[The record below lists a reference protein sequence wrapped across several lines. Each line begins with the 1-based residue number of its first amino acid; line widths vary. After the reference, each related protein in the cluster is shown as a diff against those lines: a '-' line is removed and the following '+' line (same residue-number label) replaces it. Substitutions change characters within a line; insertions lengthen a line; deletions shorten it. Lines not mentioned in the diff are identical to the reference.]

1 MENSYSFSAFNT
13 YASNGISEALKKLN
27 KNHLTPVIICI
38 GSDLVLGDSLGPL
51 VGTMLA
57 NYKIDAYIYGT
68 LKSPITAK
76 EVNYASSHV
85 KSVHPNAITIAVDAA
100 VGNNDD
106 VGTIRVFNNGLK
118 PGLGVNKDLNSI
130 GDISVI
136 GVVSERSEHNYKLF
150 NLTRLNLVY
159 MMAEKIALG
168 IHDFILSTAQIPS
181 NLANFRLQA

>member
-1 MENSYSFSAFNT
+1 MENSYSFSTFNT
-13 YASNGISEALKKLN
+13 YTSNGICEALKSLTLN
-27 KNHLTPVIICI
+27 NPTPVIICV

-51 VGTMLA
+51 VGTLLT
-57 NYKIDAYIYGT
+57 NYNIDTYIYGT

-76 EVNYASSHV
+76 EVNYASNHV

-100 VGNNDD
+100 VGNSDD
-106 VGTIRVFNNGLK
+106 VGIIRVFNNGLK

-168 IHDFILSTAQIPS
+168 IRDFILSTAQIPS
-181 NLANFRLQA
+181 SLANFRLQA